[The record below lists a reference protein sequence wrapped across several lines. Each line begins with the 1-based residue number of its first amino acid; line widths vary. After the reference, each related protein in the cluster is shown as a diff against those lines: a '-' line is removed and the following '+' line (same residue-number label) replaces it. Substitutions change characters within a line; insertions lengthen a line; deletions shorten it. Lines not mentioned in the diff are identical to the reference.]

1 MSLAEYIEEQK
12 EETREI
18 IAEMLQD
25 GLDSDAA
32 YMIEHHFAADNL
44 AECEA
49 LTLDARSMGYEVN
62 PAEEYELDPEAGEG
76 TIFCFDVYST
86 GVEPLG
92 GFPHLRFGRGVFSTI
107 SDSIFMIYIKID
119 MFLHDIY
126 AAPPGS
132 RGRYGTP

>member
-76 TIFCFDVYST
+76 TIFCFDVL
-86 GVEPLG
+86 VE
-92 GFPHLRFGRGVFSTI
+92 
-107 SDSIFMIYIKID
+107 SDLDAELIDEQSKVMFDLAEKHKVDYDGWGTSIGEGD
-119 MFLHDIY
+119 DEEDEE
-126 AAPPGS
+126 
-132 RGRYGTP
+132 